1 MKQRNTTAGVRRP
14 LLLVFGAQE
23 LGRDP
28 RAMARIDLRL
38 QTELL
43 RLRRLD
49 GVVITAGS
57 PGPEVAAEV
66 IAEALGVSSV
76 AYLPDGSRRLDTWP
90 RGRWTERAL
99 SAGGAAVARRDQ
111 ALMDRAVE
119 VRDAG
124 GSVEA
129 LAFLVAGASSRSSS
143 LTRTR
148 LAREAGIPVREWTW
162 GAEVSAEAAE

>member
-1 MKQRNTTAGVRRP
+1 MRRP

-38 QTELL
+38 
-43 RLRRLD
+43 RRLD

-57 PGPEVAAEV
+57 PGPEVTAEV
-66 IAEALGVSSV
+66 IAGALGVSSV

-90 RGRWTERAL
+90 RGRWTDRTL
-99 SAGGAAVARRDQ
+99 SAGGAAVARRDA
-111 ALMDRAVE
+111 ALMEHAVE
-119 VRDAG
+119 VRDG
-124 GSVEA
+124 GGAVEV

-162 GAEVSAEAAE
+162 GEAAVLVAASPEAAE